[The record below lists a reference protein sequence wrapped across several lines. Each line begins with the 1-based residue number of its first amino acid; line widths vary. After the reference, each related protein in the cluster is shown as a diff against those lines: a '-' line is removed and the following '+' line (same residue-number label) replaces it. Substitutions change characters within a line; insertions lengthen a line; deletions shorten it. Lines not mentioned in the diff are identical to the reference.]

1 MSHNNRMALAVVLL
15 LSLLVG
21 ITILYAQS
29 GEPGAE
35 GVGDSFYPLLGGG
48 GYDVQHYLL
57 DVTVDMQAETID
69 AVATLDITATQD
81 LSAFN
86 LDFSGLDITALTV
99 NGEPADY
106 ERDSRELTITLP
118 EVVASGES
126 FTVEVAY
133 NGTPGAILERSI
145 GATIGWQFGN
155 GYVYTASETNGSAT
169 WYPVND
175 HPSDKATYT
184 FRITVP
190 DPYLV
195 AANGV
200 LSEVI
205 DAGSKS
211 TYVWEMEQPMASYL
225 ATVNIDTFVV
235 DAYEA
240 NGASIRNYFPERV
253 ASRAERV
260 FAQQDEMVAFFTEIF
275 GEYPFEEYG
284 AVLTQAP
291 LGFALETQTMSLF
304 GMNVANGSPGD
315 AEEVIAHELAHQ
327 WFGNSVSP
335 AQWEDIWLNEG
346 FATYASWLWF
356 EYSLGES
363 TLTEYVASVYDFLS
377 GEYFRRE
384 GLSETEIERQI
395 NRYVAPGLVQQNDL
409 FNGGVYVRGALVLH
423 ALRLT
428 VGDEAFF
435 EILQTYYDTYR
446 YGNASIADFIAIA
459 ETVSGQELDEFFDGW
474 LYTQAIPAL
483 PES

>member
-1 MSHNNRMALAVVLL
+1 
-15 LSLLVG
+15 
-21 ITILYAQS
+21 
-29 GEPGAE
+29 
-35 GVGDSFYPLLGGG
+35 
-48 GYDVQHYLL
+48 
-57 DVTVDMQAETID
+57 
-69 AVATLDITATQD
+69 
-81 LSAFN
+81 
-86 LDFSGLDITALTV
+86 
-99 NGEPADY
+99 
-106 ERDSRELTITLP
+106 
-118 EVVASGES
+118 
-126 FTVEVAY
+126 VEVAY

-363 TLTEYVASVYDFLS
+363 TITEYVASVYDFLS